1 MGQREYFTTYHQ
13 IEEDRLLAQGLVLD
27 PLTRRVFAAAGLSRG
42 MRVLDL
48 GSGVGNVSRV
58 AAEFVGPE
66 GSVIGVDRD
75 PDAVG
80 RATRLAEEAGHRNLE
95 FRVGDVQ
102 ALDGLDGEFDAVV
115 GRAVL
120 MYLADPVDALRKAAS
135 LVRPGGLVCM
145 QEVDCTHEW
154 TSVDTP
160 TWRQLRSWV
169 VAAFGSVKADLALG
183 PSLFG
188 TFHAAGLPDPEM
200 TMEAV
205 VGGGDRA
212 PAFGWANVAISA
224 LPLMERFGIVSA
236 AELDPDTLTD
246 RLLAEV
252 HAEQGIVISPCLYG
266 AWARACL
273 SKIA

>member
-1 MGQREYFTTYHQ
+1 MGQREYFTTYQ
-13 IEEDRLLAQGLVLD
+13 QTEEDRLLAQGLVLD

-48 GSGVGNVSRV
+48 GSGVGNVSRL

-66 GSVIGVDRD
+66 GSVVGVDRD
-75 PDAVG
+75 PDAVR
-80 RATRLAEEAGHRNLE
+80 RATRLAEDAGHRNLE
-95 FRVGDVQ
+95 FRVGDVE
-102 ALDGLDGEFDAVV
+102 ALDGLDGQFDAVV

-120 MYLADPVDALRKAAS
+120 MYLADPVRTLRQAVE
-135 LVRPGGLVCM
+135 LLRPGGLVCM
-145 QEVDCTHEW
+145 QEPDCTYAW

-169 VAAFGSVKADLALG
+169 VAALESIKADLRMG
-183 PSLFG
+183 PSLFA

-212 PAFGWANVAISA
+212 PAFGWANLAIAA
-224 LPLMERFGIVSA
+224 LPLMERFGIASA
-236 AELDPDTLTD
+236 ADLDPDTLTD

-252 HAEQGIVISPCLYG
+252 NAEQGIVVAPCLYG
-266 AWARACL
+266 AWAR
-273 SKIA
+273 S